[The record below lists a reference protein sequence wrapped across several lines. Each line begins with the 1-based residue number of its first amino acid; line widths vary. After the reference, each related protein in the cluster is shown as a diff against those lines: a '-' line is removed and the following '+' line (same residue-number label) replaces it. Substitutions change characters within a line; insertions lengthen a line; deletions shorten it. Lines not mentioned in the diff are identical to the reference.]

1 LQKCKKDVEAQYIE
15 DSSRCCEKKAEK
27 DYHEAKEECHDL
39 HEAGK
44 FDDNELEMCLVKSK
58 EAFGQALKE
67 CRPEPPTC
75 WEEAGER
82 V

>member
-1 LQKCKKDVEAQYIE
+1 VEAQYIE

-27 DYHEAKEECHDL
+27 DYHEAKEECQDM

-44 FDDNELEMCLVKSK
+44 IDGTELEMCLVKSK
-58 EAFGQALKE
+58 EAFVKALEE

-75 WEEAGER
+75 WD
-82 V
+82 